1 VTRWNLETGRSDA
14 TVQAALRSLVGEDL
28 QAPLLPGADLTAP
41 VPAGGAPETSPLA
54 ADARLDPLRRLAAE
68 GVERDRLDQFLLESA
83 VLVPRAHAALRDGDL
98 DAFAAATTL
107 SQQLAETHLRNQV
120 PQTVEL
126 ARSAAQL
133 GARTASAFGAGFGGS
148 VWALVPTADADG
160 FAAEW
165 RERLLRAGGAPETA
179 PTLVTRPGAAGP
191 RVEPLRARGA
201 GDRRPAPPRRAP
213 RRHCQDLRVEDRSST
228 PHQSPTRKNCSR
240 VSGAAQAFRSAP
252 PTARNAGSTTSSR
265 SACRCATGAKP
276 ASRP

>member
-1 VTRWNLETGRSDA
+1 
-14 TVQAALRSLVGEDL
+14 
-28 QAPLLPGADLTAP
+28 
-41 VPAGGAPETSPLA
+41 
-54 ADARLDPLRRLAAE
+54 
-68 GVERDRLDQFLLESA
+68 FLLESA

-126 ARSAAQL
+126 VRSAAQL

-165 RERLLRAGGAPETA
+165 RGRDLPAGGAAETA
-179 PTLVTRPGAAGP
+179 RTLGTPPGAA
-191 RVEPLRARGA
+191 
-201 GDRRPAPPRRAP
+201 DRRPAPRCRAP

-265 SACRCATGAKP
+265 SACRCVAGAKP
-276 ASRP
+276 ASRPVS